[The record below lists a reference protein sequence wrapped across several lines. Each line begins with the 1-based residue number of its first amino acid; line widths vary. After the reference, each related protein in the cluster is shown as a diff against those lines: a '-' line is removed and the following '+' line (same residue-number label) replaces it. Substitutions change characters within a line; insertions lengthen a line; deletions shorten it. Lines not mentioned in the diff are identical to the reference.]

1 MSVQHAYKR
10 SILMV
15 ACIGFLL
22 VVGAV
27 SIPPS
32 HAMQPQVVLYGY
44 AYYGEGQSQPAVGAN
59 VTAVNTNTSE
69 VYPRDITVEDGGY
82 YQFTLGSPGPHWE
95 DGSRV
100 KVIIN
105 GTGDHVG
112 WAGYEFRIIDTE
124 TGPQQRIPDI
134 HLQPP
139 PPGQPVVS
147 GPTAA
152 QENESVTFTAVA
164 TDPNGFEI
172 SYGWD
177 WDDDGGVDEWTRLRP
192 SGDPCSVA
200 HSWGRGGSYRIR
212 VVARNEHGV
221 NSTWSSPHTIT
232 IGADTQPPN
241 TYITDGPDGLIH
253 EGTATFGWSGDDD
266 VTPTSALQYTY
277 MLEGHDAGWSTWTD
291 ATTVT
296 YTDLSNGSYIFRVRA
311 RDAAHNVDDVPASR
325 SFTVSRDYTAPAVT
339 ITQGPNGVIHKRG
352 ALFSWRGDDDVS
364 PAGQLRYRYM
374 LENHSGWSSWTGQ
387 TTAEYSGLSNGTYTF
402 TVEATDTAGNT
413 GSAARVF
420 TVAATSNDTTPPS
433 LTVTAPASGATV
445 SGATLIEWQAADA
458 GSAVTASVSYSHDN
472 GTTWLSLAVNLT
484 GESHT
489 WDTGAVDNGPY
500 QLRVMAADAA
510 GNFNMSV
517 VNVTVDNQQD
527 DNDTPAFGIAACLFA
542 AIAALLIRKKN
553 H

>member
-1 MSVQHAYKR
+1 MGVAICVALLLFIGMVMYAPSAR
-10 SILMV
+10 SMV
-15 ACIGFLL
+15 
-22 VVGAV
+22 
-27 SIPPS
+27 PRP
-32 HAMQPQVVLYGY
+32 LYGH
-44 AYYGEGQSQPAVGAN
+44 AYYGDGTGEPATGAK
-59 VTAVNTNTSE
+59 VTAVNMDTSE
-69 VYPRDITVEDGGY
+69 VLKNRTTVGEEGY
-82 YQFTLGSPGPHWE
+82 YSFDVGFPGPAWG
-95 DGSRV
+95 DGTRV
-100 KVIIN
+100 KVFVN
-105 GTGDHVG
+105 GTDEYAR
-112 WAGYEFRIIDTE
+112 W
-124 TGPQQRIPDI
+124 TGQATLTLESGQPTQRIPDI

-147 GPTAA
+147 GPTTA

-296 YTDLSNGSYIFRVRA
+296 YTDLSNGSYTFRVRA

-387 TTAEYSGLSNGTYTF
+387 TTAEYSSLSNGTYTF

-527 DNDTPAFGIAACLFA
+527 DDTPAFGIAACLFA